1 MNEEFFWILAEIV
14 PCLVSVAVF
23 GPQLQLFPYFL
34 NLDTLWISWS
44 NKGGHTRTAPS
55 KAGGMGDYDPDNFH
69 ADHHTLHRNN
79 FGSAWGVFIDFY
91 FGTQGRHTKG
101 VGPNVYLIGNA
112 LGDAEG
118 EGGGA
123 VGGGGEGGTGGRG
136 DGEGGGGGGGTAT
149 VASDTMCDTMWLRV
163 VDRRNEAAAAAADK
177 NFRV

>member
-14 PCLVSVAVF
+14 PCLVSAAVF

-55 KAGGMGDYDPDNFH
+55 RAGGMGDYDADNFH

-101 VGPNVYLIGNA
+101 VGPNVYLIG
-112 LGDAEG
+112 DAAG

-123 VGGGGEGGTGGRG
+123 RDRG
-136 DGEGGGGGGGTAT
+136 GGGGGGGTAT
-149 VASDTMCDTMWLRV
+149 AASDTMCETMCDTMWLRV